1 MKESLGALMT
11 QHVRLANTE
20 SDNAAE
26 AYISIGYEK
35 GLSSDSE
42 NIGFGFGSLFIYD
55 PSWLR
60 QAKCI
65 DCPYLIILGQEIA
78 DQVCR

>member
-1 MKESLGALMT
+1 MKELLGALMS

-55 PSWLR
+55 PS
-60 QAKCI
+60 
-65 DCPYLIILGQEIA
+65 
-78 DQVCR
+78 

>member
-1 MKESLGALMT
+1 M
-11 QHVRLANTE
+11 HVRLVNTE
-20 SDNAAE
+20 SNNAAE

-55 PSWLR
+55 PSWLH

-65 DCPYLIILGQEIA
+65 DCHIW
-78 DQVCR
+78 

>member
-1 MKESLGALMT
+1 L
-11 QHVRLANTE
+11 H
-20 SDNAAE
+20 
-26 AYISIGYEK
+26 
-35 GLSSDSE
+35 
-42 NIGFGFGSLFIYD
+42 
-55 PSWLR
+55 